1 MFSYQFSAPITEI
14 SFSIDNK
21 IEDCYKKLQIRGFT
35 IVEGNIRMGSD
46 KKCVA
51 LGYKRL
57 IGDINNP
64 SSVYITNIIGIV
76 TTEKMPNQI
85 YENGVEYY
93 MITDENLNGDINKSS
108 GGFDI
113 YLYYTYE
120 KMVNSPIKELIF
132 TSYREQ
138 ITPHVDSIK
147 NASISLKSGILDI
160 NVGRGKKAGYNYIF
174 IIR

>member
-1 MFSYQFSAPITEI
+1 MFSYQFSAPITEV
-14 SFSIDNK
+14 SFSIANK
-21 IEDCYKKLQIRGFT
+21 IEDCYKNLQTRGFT
-35 IVEGNIRMGSD
+35 VVQGNIRMGTD

-76 TTEKMPNQI
+76 TKEKMPNQI
-85 YENGVEYY
+85 YENGVDYY

-120 KMVNSPIKELIF
+120 KMVNGPIKELIF
-132 TSYREQ
+132 ASYREP
-138 ITPHVDSIK
+138 INPHVETIK
-147 NASISLKSGILDI
+147 NASISLRSGILDI
-160 NVGRGKKAGYNYIF
+160 NVARGVKAGYNYIL